1 MSRLASATETP
12 REVQQPVLEAP
23 RWSCSLG
30 GALTT
35 GLGIYGV
42 VPILHSGAGC
52 GLGHQFGMTYASG
65 ENAGGALGG
74 TGTPCSCLVEEHVIF
89 GGESKLRNLIKSLRR
104 RLGLRAVAHR

>member
-1 MSRLASATETP
+1 MTSLSSATENL
-12 REVQQPVLEAP
+12 RGDQQPVLEAP
-23 RWSCSLG
+23 RWSCALG

-74 TGTPCSCLVEEHVIF
+74 TGRDKATS
-89 GGESKLRNLIKSLRR
+89 RR
-104 RLGLRAVAHR
+104 PANRRAAATRS